1 MIVFIVASQVFL
13 KSKRDHLTPLFTAFR
28 WTPTTKH
35 LFTRPSLCILGKPS
49 LEHELVRPSNMKEG
63 SRSVDRPEPTGVQE
77 KASRT
82 ILGRGEE
89 AMQESIDLRKI
100 IFFFDF
106 KHIFHYVH

>member
-1 MIVFIVASQVFL
+1 
-13 KSKRDHLTPLFTAFR
+13 
-28 WTPTTKH
+28 
-35 LFTRPSLCILGKPS
+35 
-49 LEHELVRPSNMKEG
+49 MKEG